1 MLNSW
6 CLLHSIWVSRKGV
19 FLSETEA
26 PVEGLNRL
34 NALCDEGRHADA
46 EAQARA
52 LLGEFPR
59 SGQAWHV
66 LGLALNAQG
75 KPAIDALKRAAE
87 LLPDRPDVFCNL
99 GIVLEIEGRTKDAEA
114 NYHKA
119 VVLNP
124 WFPTAHCN
132 LGVIQEREGLNKEAE
147 ANFRKAVA
155 LDPWFS
161 TAHYNLGLALRKQGL
176 FEEALESFRAALAID
191 PTHHDASHGME
202 YVLSREGRLLD
213 AEEHCRRILRFKP
226 DFAEMRQLLSKNLA
240 YKSDYTEVLQES
252 DRAFEAQTVLPWM
265 WAQRLYS
272 LSYHPDLSAEAI
284 YKEFVRWGDRFPEP
298 HVNFLSHDRNP
309 NRRLRIGYV
318 SPDFRKHTSRF
329 YFWPL
334 FQNHDRESFE
344 LFAYSNVE
352 HEVAWTRLFKGQF
365 EHWRDIQSLD
375 DEAAAELVRAD
386 GIDIL
391 VDLCGHMDGDRLG
404 LFALKP
410 APIQATWLGSAW
422 TTGLKA
428 MDYVLFDP
436 YVAPEGTLT
445 RESIIR
451 LPHSFMVFRPK
462 EDAPEL
468 QAPPCQKNGF
478 VTFGYS
484 GRTER
489 LNHRTFRVWGEI
501 LKRLPDAKL
510 ILDFPPFAD
519 ARTQDYYR
527 TFLAQHGVDK
537 DRVIM
542 RKSPNIFEGLNDID
556 ILLDSF
562 PHSGGTMIMDALWM
576 GVPAL
581 TLASRP
587 PVGRL
592 GTGMMMNLGLPE
604 WVAQS
609 EGEYIDKA
617 CQFAGDSQRLKE
629 LRTGMRERMQNSPL
643 MDGPGFARNFEAA
656 YRAMFEHWISA

>member
-1 MLNSW
+1 MFN
-6 CLLHSIWVSRKGV
+6 
-19 FLSETEA
+19 
-26 PVEGLNRL
+26 
-34 NALCDEGRHADA
+34 EGRTAEVETQAKILVEQFPFAGHAWQILGV
-46 EAQARA
+46 AQ
-52 LLGEFPR
+52 
-59 SGQAWHV
+59 Q
-66 LGLALNAQG
+66 AQG
-75 KPAIDALKRAAE
+75 KPAAQALERAVNLMPENAE
-87 LLPDRPDVFCNL
+87 AHYNL
-99 GIVLEIEGRTKDAEA
+99 GVAQEDKGRLEEAEA
-114 NYHKA
+114 SFRQA
-119 VVLNP
+119 LVLNP
-124 WFPTAHCN
+124 WFPNAHCY
-132 LGVIQEREGLNKEAE
+132 LGHTQ
-147 ANFRKAVA
+147 
-155 LDPWFS
+155 
-161 TAHYNLGLALRKQGL
+161 RKQGL
-176 FEEALESFRAALAID
+176 FEEALDSYRATLAID
-191 PTHHDASHGME
+191 PTHYGANIFLQFSLM
-202 YVLSREGRLLD
+202 REGRFVE
-213 AEEHCRRILRFKP
+213 AEELCRRTLRFKS
-226 DFAEMRQLLSKNLA
+226 DFSEMRQLHAKSLA
-240 YKSDYTEVLQES
+240 YMSNFTDVVQES
-252 DRAFEAQTVLPWM
+252 DRALEASNDHPVTWE
-265 WAQRLYS
+265 QRLYCF
-272 LSYHPDLSAEAI
+272 SYHPDLSAEAI

-298 HVNFLSHDRNP
+298 RVNFLSHDRNP

-344 LFAYSNVE
+344 LFAYSNVD
-352 HEVAWTRLFKGQF
+352 HEVDWTRQFRGQF
-365 EHWRDIQSLD
+365 EHWRDIRQLD
-375 DEAAAELVRAD
+375 DEAAATLVQAD

-391 VDLCGHMDGDRLG
+391 VDLCGHMSGERLG

-428 MDYVLFDP
+428 IDYVLFDP

-527 TFLAQHGVDK
+527 TFLAQHGVDT

-562 PHSGGTMIMDALWM
+562 PHSGGTMILDALWM

-587 PVGRL
+587 PVGRI

-604 WVAQS
+604 WVAYS
-609 EGEYIDKA
+609 ESEFIEKA
-617 CQFAGDSQRLKE
+617 CQFAGDGQRLSE

-643 MDGPGFARNFEAA
+643 MDGPGFARGFEAA
-656 YRAMFEHWISA
+656 YRAMFERWRQQEVPAGEAVEGPPTFASGDAL

>member
-1 MLNSW
+1 MVKDL
-6 CLLHSIWVSRKGV
+6 RKEV
-19 FLSETEA
+19 VLSETEA
-26 PVEGLNRL
+26 PVEFLNQL
-34 NALCDEGRHADA
+34 IAMFNEGRTAEVETQAKILVEQFPFAGHAWQILGV
-46 EAQARA
+46 AQ
-52 LLGEFPR
+52 
-59 SGQAWHV
+59 Q
-66 LGLALNAQG
+66 AQG
-75 KPAIDALKRAAE
+75 KPAAQALERAVNLMPENAE
-87 LLPDRPDVFCNL
+87 AHYNL
-99 GIVLEIEGRTKDAEA
+99 GVAQEDKGRLEEAEA
-114 NYHKA
+114 SFRQA
-119 VVLNP
+119 LVLNP
-124 WFPTAHCN
+124 WFPNAHCY
-132 LGVIQEREGLNKEAE
+132 LGHTQ
-147 ANFRKAVA
+147 
-155 LDPWFS
+155 
-161 TAHYNLGLALRKQGL
+161 RKQGL
-176 FEEALESFRAALAID
+176 FEEALDSYRATLAID
-191 PTHHDASHGME
+191 PTHYGANIFLQFSLM
-202 YVLSREGRLLD
+202 REGRLVE
-213 AEEHCRRILRFKP
+213 AEELCRRTLKFKS
-226 DFAEMRQLLSKNLA
+226 DFSEMRQLHAKSLA
-240 YKSDYTEVLQES
+240 YMSNFTDVVQES
-252 DRAFEAQTVLPWM
+252 DRALEASNDHPVTWE
-265 WAQRLYS
+265 QRLYCF
-272 LSYHPDLSAEAI
+272 SYHPDLSAEAI

-298 HVNFLSHDRNP
+298 RVNFLSHDRNP

-344 LFAYSNVE
+344 LFAYSNVD
-352 HEVAWTRLFKGQF
+352 HEVDWTRQFRGQF
-365 EHWRDIQSLD
+365 EHWRDIRQLD
-375 DEAAAELVRAD
+375 DETAATLVQAD

-391 VDLCGHMDGDRLG
+391 VDLCGHMSGERLG

-445 RESIIR
+445 RENIIR

-527 TFLAQHGVDK
+527 TFLAQHGVDT

-562 PHSGGTMIMDALWM
+562 PHSGGTMLMDALWM

-656 YRAMFEHWISA
+656 YRAMFEHWSQQDISAQDTLESPSSLTSGETL

>member
-1 MLNSW
+1 MVKDL
-6 CLLHSIWVSRKGV
+6 RKEV
-19 FLSETEA
+19 VLSETEA
-26 PVEGLNRL
+26 PVEFLNQL
-34 NALCDEGRHADA
+34 IAMFNEGRTAEVETQAKILVEQFPFAGHAW
-46 EAQARA
+46 QI
-52 LLGEFPR
+52 LGV
-59 SGQAWHV
+59 SQQ
-66 LGLALNAQG
+66 AQG
-75 KPAIDALKRAAE
+75 KPAAQALERAVNFMPENAE
-87 LLPDRPDVFCNL
+87 AHYNL
-99 GIVLEIEGRTKDAEA
+99 GVAQEDKGRLEEAEA
-114 NYHKA
+114 SFRQA
-119 VVLNP
+119 LVLNP
-124 WFPTAHCN
+124 WFPNAHCY
-132 LGVIQEREGLNKEAE
+132 LGHTQ
-147 ANFRKAVA
+147 
-155 LDPWFS
+155 
-161 TAHYNLGLALRKQGL
+161 RKQGL
-176 FEEALESFRAALAID
+176 FEEALDSYRATLAID
-191 PTHHDASHGME
+191 PTHYGANIFLQFSLM
-202 YVLSREGRLLD
+202 REGRLVE
-213 AEEHCRRILRFKP
+213 AEELCRRTLRFKSE
-226 DFAEMRQLLSKNLA
+226 FSEMRQLHA
-240 YKSDYTEVLQES
+240 KSLVYMSNFTDVVQES
-252 DRAFEAQTVLPWM
+252 DRALEASNDHPVTWE
-265 WAQRLYS
+265 QRLYCF
-272 LSYHPDLSAEAI
+272 SYHPDLSAEAI

-298 HVNFLSHDRNP
+298 RVNFLSHDRNP

-344 LFAYSNVE
+344 LFAYSNVD
-352 HEVAWTRLFKGQF
+352 HEVDWTRQFRGQF
-365 EHWRDIQSLD
+365 EHWRDIRQLD
-375 DEAAAELVRAD
+375 DEAAATLVQAD

-391 VDLCGHMDGDRLG
+391 VDLCGHMSGERLG

-428 MDYVLFDP
+428 IDYVLFDP

-527 TFLAQHGVDK
+527 TFLAQHGVDT

-562 PHSGGTMIMDALWM
+562 PHSGGTMILDALWM

-587 PVGRL
+587 PVGRI

-604 WVAQS
+604 WVAYS
-609 EGEYIDKA
+609 ESEYIEKA
-617 CQFAGDSQRLKE
+617 CQFAGDGQRLNE

-643 MDGPGFARNFEAA
+643 MDGPGFARGFEAA
-656 YRAMFEHWISA
+656 YRAMFERWRQQEVPAGDAVEGPPTFASGDAL

>member
-1 MLNSW
+1 MVKDL
-6 CLLHSIWVSRKGV
+6 RKEV
-19 FLSETEA
+19 VLSETEA
-26 PVEGLNRL
+26 PVEFLNQL
-34 NALCDEGRHADA
+34 IAMFNEGRTGEVETQAKILVEQFPFAGHAWQILGV
-46 EAQARA
+46 AQ
-52 LLGEFPR
+52 
-59 SGQAWHV
+59 Q
-66 LGLALNAQG
+66 AQG
-75 KPAIDALKRAAE
+75 KPAAQALERAVNLMPENAE
-87 LLPDRPDVFCNL
+87 AHYNL
-99 GIVLEIEGRTKDAEA
+99 GVAQEDKGRLEEAEA
-114 NYHKA
+114 SFRQA
-119 VVLNP
+119 LVLNP
-124 WFPTAHCN
+124 WFPNAHCY
-132 LGVIQEREGLNKEAE
+132 LGHTQ
-147 ANFRKAVA
+147 
-155 LDPWFS
+155 
-161 TAHYNLGLALRKQGL
+161 RKQGL
-176 FEEALESFRAALAID
+176 FEEALDSYRATLAID
-191 PTHHDASHGME
+191 PTHYGANIFLQFSLM
-202 YVLSREGRLLD
+202 REGRLVE
-213 AEEHCRRILRFKP
+213 AEELCRRTLKFKS
-226 DFAEMRQLLSKNLA
+226 DFSEMRQLHAKSLA
-240 YKSDYTEVLQES
+240 YMSNFTDVVQES
-252 DRAFEAQTVLPWM
+252 DRALEASNDHPVTWE
-265 WAQRLYS
+265 QRLYCF
-272 LSYHPDLSAEAI
+272 SYHPDLSAEAI

-298 HVNFLSHDRNP
+298 RVNFLSHDRNP

-344 LFAYSNVE
+344 LFAYSNVD
-352 HEVAWTRLFKGQF
+352 HEVDWTRQFRGQF
-365 EHWRDIQSLD
+365 EHWRDIRQLD
-375 DEAAAELVRAD
+375 DETAATLVQAD

-391 VDLCGHMDGDRLG
+391 VDLCGHMSGERLG

-656 YRAMFEHWISA
+656 YRAMFEHWSQQDISAQDILKGPSSLTSGETL

>member
-1 MLNSW
+1 MVKDL
-6 CLLHSIWVSRKGV
+6 RKEV
-19 FLSETEA
+19 VLSETEA
-26 PVEGLNRL
+26 PVEFLNQL
-34 NALCDEGRHADA
+34 IAMFNEGRTGEVETQAKILVEQFPFAGHAWQILGV
-46 EAQARA
+46 AQ
-52 LLGEFPR
+52 
-59 SGQAWHV
+59 Q
-66 LGLALNAQG
+66 AQG
-75 KPAIDALKRAAE
+75 KPAAQALERAVNLMPENAE
-87 LLPDRPDVFCNL
+87 AHYNL
-99 GIVLEIEGRTKDAEA
+99 GVAQEDKGRLEEAEA
-114 NYHKA
+114 SFRQA
-119 VVLNP
+119 LVLNP
-124 WFPTAHCN
+124 WFPNAHCY
-132 LGVIQEREGLNKEAE
+132 LGHTQ
-147 ANFRKAVA
+147 
-155 LDPWFS
+155 
-161 TAHYNLGLALRKQGL
+161 RKQGL
-176 FEEALESFRAALAID
+176 FEEALDSYRATLAID
-191 PTHHDASHGME
+191 PTHYGANIFLQFSLM
-202 YVLSREGRLLD
+202 REGRLVE
-213 AEEHCRRILRFKP
+213 AEELCRRTLKFKS
-226 DFAEMRQLLSKNLA
+226 DFSEMRQLHAKSLA
-240 YKSDYTEVLQES
+240 YMSNFTDVVQES
-252 DRAFEAQTVLPWM
+252 DRALEASNDHPVTWE
-265 WAQRLYS
+265 QRLYCF
-272 LSYHPDLSAEAI
+272 SYHPDLSAEAI

-298 HVNFLSHDRNP
+298 RVNFLSHDRNP

-344 LFAYSNVE
+344 LFAYSNVD
-352 HEVAWTRLFKGQF
+352 HEVDWTRQFRGQF
-365 EHWRDIQSLD
+365 EHWRDIRQLD
-375 DEAAAELVRAD
+375 DETAATLVQAD

-391 VDLCGHMDGDRLG
+391 VDLCGHMSGERLG

-656 YRAMFEHWISA
+656 YRAMFEHWSQQDISAQDILEGPSSLTSGETL

>member
-1 MLNSW
+1 LVKD
-6 CLLHSIWVSRKGV
+6 LRKEV
-19 FLSETEA
+19 VLSETEA
-26 PVEGLNRL
+26 PVEFLNQL
-34 NALCDEGRHADA
+34 IAMFNEGRTAEVETQAKILVEQFPFAGHAWQILGV
-46 EAQARA
+46 AQ
-52 LLGEFPR
+52 
-59 SGQAWHV
+59 Q
-66 LGLALNAQG
+66 AQG
-75 KPAIDALKRAAE
+75 KPAAQALERAVNLMPENAE
-87 LLPDRPDVFCNL
+87 AHYNL
-99 GIVLEIEGRTKDAEA
+99 GVAQEDKGRLEEAEA
-114 NYHKA
+114 SFRQA
-119 VVLNP
+119 LVLNP
-124 WFPTAHCN
+124 WFPNAHCY
-132 LGVIQEREGLNKEAE
+132 LGHTQ
-147 ANFRKAVA
+147 
-155 LDPWFS
+155 
-161 TAHYNLGLALRKQGL
+161 RKQGL
-176 FEEALESFRAALAID
+176 FEEALDSYRATLAID
-191 PTHHDASHGME
+191 PTHYGANIFLQFSLM
-202 YVLSREGRLLD
+202 REGRLVE
-213 AEEHCRRILRFKP
+213 AEELCRRTLKFKS
-226 DFAEMRQLLSKNLA
+226 DFSEMRQLHAKSLA
-240 YKSDYTEVLQES
+240 YMSNFTDVVQES
-252 DRAFEAQTVLPWM
+252 DRALEASNDHPVTWE
-265 WAQRLYS
+265 QRLYCF
-272 LSYHPDLSAEAI
+272 SYHPDLSAEAI

-298 HVNFLSHDRNP
+298 RVNFLSHDRNP

-344 LFAYSNVE
+344 LFAYSNVD
-352 HEVAWTRLFKGQF
+352 HEVDWTRQFRGQF
-365 EHWRDIQSLD
+365 EHWRDIRQLD
-375 DEAAAELVRAD
+375 DETAATLVQAD

-391 VDLCGHMDGDRLG
+391 VDLCGHMSGERLG

-445 RESIIR
+445 RENIIR

-527 TFLAQHGVDK
+527 TFLAQHGVDT

-562 PHSGGTMIMDALWM
+562 PHSGGTMLMDALWM

-656 YRAMFEHWISA
+656 YRAMFEHWSQQDISAQDTLESPSSLTSGETL

>member
-1 MLNSW
+1 MVKDL
-6 CLLHSIWVSRKGV
+6 RKEV
-19 FLSETEA
+19 VLSETEA
-26 PVEGLNRL
+26 PVEFLNQL
-34 NALCDEGRHADA
+34 IAMFNEGRTAEVETQAKILVEQFPFAGHAWQILGV
-46 EAQARA
+46 AQ
-52 LLGEFPR
+52 
-59 SGQAWHV
+59 Q
-66 LGLALNAQG
+66 AQG
-75 KPAIDALKRAAE
+75 KPAAQALERAVNLMPENAE
-87 LLPDRPDVFCNL
+87 AHYNL
-99 GIVLEIEGRTKDAEA
+99 GVAQEDKGRLEEAEA
-114 NYHKA
+114 SFRQA
-119 VVLNP
+119 LVLNP
-124 WFPTAHCN
+124 WFPNAHCY
-132 LGVIQEREGLNKEAE
+132 LGHTQ
-147 ANFRKAVA
+147 
-155 LDPWFS
+155 
-161 TAHYNLGLALRKQGL
+161 RKQGL
-176 FEEALESFRAALAID
+176 FEEALDSYRATLAID
-191 PTHHDASHGME
+191 PTHYGANIFLQFSLM
-202 YVLSREGRLLD
+202 REGRFVE
-213 AEEHCRRILRFKP
+213 AEELCRRTLRFKS
-226 DFAEMRQLLSKNLA
+226 DFSEMRQLHAKSLA
-240 YKSDYTEVLQES
+240 YMSNFTDVVQES
-252 DRAFEAQTVLPWM
+252 DRALEASNDHPVTWE
-265 WAQRLYS
+265 QRLYCF
-272 LSYHPDLSAEAI
+272 SYHPDLSAEAI

-298 HVNFLSHDRNP
+298 RVNFLSHDRNP

-344 LFAYSNVE
+344 LFAYSNVD
-352 HEVAWTRLFKGQF
+352 HEVDWTRQFRGQF
-365 EHWRDIQSLD
+365 EHWRDIRQLD
-375 DEAAAELVRAD
+375 DEAAATLVQAD

-391 VDLCGHMDGDRLG
+391 VDLCGHMSGERLG

-428 MDYVLFDP
+428 IDYVLFDP

-527 TFLAQHGVDK
+527 TFLAQHGVDT

-562 PHSGGTMIMDALWM
+562 PHSGGTMILDALWM

-587 PVGRL
+587 PVGRI

-604 WVAQS
+604 WVAYS
-609 EGEYIDKA
+609 ESEFIEKA
-617 CQFAGDSQRLKE
+617 CQFAGDGQRLSE

-643 MDGPGFARNFEAA
+643 MDGPGFARGFEAA
-656 YRAMFEHWISA
+656 YRAMFERWRQQEVPAGEAVEGPPTFASGDAL